1 MDLLLHV
8 RSHHYNIYSITKLNF
23 FETVFGPNILRPKT
37 LCLCCLSLT
46 HFSKYREIYIY
57 THEFIL
63 IFSSTPK
70 RKRITTNKKYITA
83 SVNTTQ
89 SSKRL
94 QERTFDMLKHRF
106 KSTILHFSA
115 LMCASFAIISAP
127 KV

>member
-57 THEFIL
+57 SWIYTNFL
-63 IFSSTPK
+63 INTK

-89 SSKRL
+89 NSKRL

-106 KSTILHFSA
+106 KSTILYFSA

>member
-57 THEFIL
+57 SWIYTNFL
-63 IFSSTPK
+63 INTK

-89 SSKRL
+89 NSKKL

-106 KSTILHFSA
+106 KSTILYFSA
-115 LMCASFAIISAP
+115 LMCAGFAIISAP